1 MKKTEKIILK
11 AEPRQIFGKKLNSL
25 RKKGLIP
32 ANIYGQNFKS
42 QAVTINFKDFI
53 KVYKQAKETKVVY
66 LELKEEKIPVLIKNI
81 QRHPVNDLILHV
93 DFRKID
99 LKQKIETEV
108 PVVIIGESPAVVE
121 KKGVLLTQL
130 STLMVSALPEEIP
143 SEIKVDISNLKEI
156 GQEIKVADLAKSSTY
171 EIKTPFEKVIV
182 SIIAHKEESVTPET
196 TAPTVEV
203 VKEEEKTTEETQAE
217 VTPSAET
224 PKK

>member
-42 QAVTINFKDFI
+42 QAITINFRDFL
-53 KVYKQAKETKVVY
+53 KVYKQVKETKVVY

-130 STLMVSALPEEIP
+130 NSLMVSALPEEIP

-171 EIKTPFEKVIV
+171 EIKTPFDKVIV

-196 TAPTVEV
+196 TAPAVEV

-217 VTPSAET
+217 VAPSSET
-224 PKK
+224 SKK